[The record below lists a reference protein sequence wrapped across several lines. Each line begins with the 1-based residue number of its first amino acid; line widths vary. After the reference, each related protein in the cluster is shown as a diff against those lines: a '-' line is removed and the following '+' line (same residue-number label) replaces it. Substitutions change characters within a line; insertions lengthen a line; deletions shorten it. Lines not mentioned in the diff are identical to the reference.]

1 MLRHFQGKLR
11 VKSHQAF
18 SEYSTF
24 KDNPQYYW
32 NEWCLSTK
40 VILMSVILAIGWI
53 SPKLYLFATYFLIAL
68 FSVIKSGQEE
78 KSNEWMKAFKENE
91 DETDKERNTESR
103 VCKLVSLKDLLAAKL

>member
-40 VILMSVILAIGWI
+40 VILMAVILAIGWI

-91 DETDKERNTESR
+91 DETDKERNTESW